1 MAGSHSGVR
10 TMGKTNRVLWLGA
23 LAAISLVAVGMAA
36 TNPDPF
42 KYEQYA
48 AARLSIYLEDQLCA
62 DLPAFLAQVL
72 QEQCSVLLKQN
83 QSAFQE
89 IIRNHTQRQNFVL
102 FSRYS
107 TTLALPGTG
116 LLPTY
121 QVDSL
126 GAFNRFFT
134 YRAVQH

>member
-1 MAGSHSGVR
+1 
-10 TMGKTNRVLWLGA
+10 MGKTNRVLWLGA

-36 TNPDPF
+36 TNPDSF
-42 KYEQYA
+42 EYEQYA
-48 AARLSIYLEDQLCA
+48 ADRLSVYLEDQLCT

-72 QEQCSVLLKQN
+72 QEQCSTLLKQN
-83 QSAFQE
+83 HSTLQE
-89 IIRNHTQRQNFVL
+89 IVRNHTQRQNFVL

-107 TTLALPGTG
+107 TTFAIPGAE
-116 LLPTY
+116 LLPAY

-134 YRAVQH
+134 YRAVQR